1 MKTKP
6 LFLRAVIL
14 LITLMSAM
22 GANAAEAYACYTSSN
37 KTLTFYYDNQR
48 SSCTGK
54 TYDLNTGDNIPNWY
68 YDGIYEDVTNV
79 DFDASFAGAR
89 LMTTSYW
96 FYDMKNL
103 QFIAN
108 INNLNTSE
116 VVYMNGMFEGCSS
129 LTFINLGN
137 FDTSNVTNM
146 GNMFRRCTGLT
157 SLSLHSFI
165 TSKVTNMF
173 CMFAGCKNL
182 TTIYVGL
189 GWNTSALTDAGSID
203 IFSQCTRLVGEQG
216 TCYNSSNSDRKYA
229 HIDGGTS
236 NPGYLTAAYLLYAC
250 YTSANNTL
258 TFYYDKKYNSRMS
271 YNSQC
276 YYVNNGKKKPAWETD
291 NTNTEV
297 KKVVFD
303 SSFASIRPTTTF
315 HWFYGM
321 DELESITNLK
331 YLNTSKVTSMGWM
344 FFSCVKL
351 TSLDLTSFDTS
362 MVTDMS
368 YMFMSC
374 SDLISLDL
382 SSFDTAKVT
391 DLAQM
396 FYGCS
401 NLKTIYASSKLK
413 VDVAMS
419 TPDMFSHCENLV
431 GGMGTTYN
439 PHYVGYVYARI
450 DGGPS
455 RPGYFTRPPSSIT
468 TDLHQV
474 TSDQSQVIS
483 NEWYTIDGLKM
494 NGIPAKKGVYIQNG
508 KKTVVH

>member
-37 KTLTFYYDNQR
+37 TTLTFYNDNQR
-48 SSCTGK
+48 SSRTGK

-116 VVYMNGMFEGCSS
+116 VVYMNGMFERCSS
-129 LTFINLGN
+129 LTFINLSN
-137 FDTSNVTNM
+137 FD
-146 GNMFRRCTGLT
+146 
-157 SLSLHSFI
+157 

-173 CMFAGCKNL
+173 AMFAGCSNL
-182 TTIYVGL
+182 KTIYVGL
-189 GWNTSALTDAGSID
+189 GWNTSVLTDAGATD
-203 IFSQCTRLVGEQG
+203 IFSQCYKLVGEQG
-216 TCYNSSNSDRKYA
+216 TYYKSSNSDRKYA

-236 NPGYLTAAYLLYAC
+236 NPGYLTAAYLVYAC
-250 YTSANNTL
+250 YTSENNTL

-276 YYVNNGKKKPAWETD
+276 YYVNNGKKKPAWEVD
-291 NTNTEV
+291 YTNTEV

-344 FFSCVKL
+344 FFGCVKL

-455 RPGYFTRPPSSIT
+455 RPGYFTHPPYSIT

-474 TSDQSQVIS
+474 ISDQSQVIS
-483 NEWYTIDGLKM
+483 NEWYTIDGQKM
-494 NGIPAKKGVYIQNG
+494 NGKPDKKGVYIQNG